1 MKQMSYSRS
10 LAVEDGW
17 DVIVCG
23 SGPSGICAAVSAA
36 RQGQKDGQPC
46 GQLAEYSK
54 CDERPFG
61 GHDCPLI

>member
-23 SGPSGICAAVSAA
+23 SGPSGHLRGGQRGPAGPENAAAGA
-36 RQGQKDGQPC
+36 LRRFGRQSDAGQ
-46 GQLAEYSK
+46 
-54 CDERPFG
+54 CDDYYG
-61 GHDCPLI
+61 